1 MGNTTSS
8 GSGNRLNTPI
18 GKHSGHHVR
27 ILGSKDHIL
36 RRNQLSENALK
47 VVHRL
52 AEAGHDAYL
61 VGGCVRDGLL
71 GLDPKDFDVATSAT
85 PDEVRALFRNARIIG
100 RRFRIVHVCFGREII
115 EVTTFRGQHSGDE
128 GDHRSQQSEDG
139 MLLRDNV
146 WGSVDQDALRRDF
159 TVNALYYNPID
170 GTIHDWAGGIE
181 DMQARCLRLIGN
193 PEVRYREDPVR
204 MLRAVRF
211 AAKLNFDLDDETEEP
226 IHLLAPM
233 LLQVPPARL
242 FEEVLKLFLSGKA
255 LATYLLLREQ
265 GLFAM
270 LFPATF
276 DALSVLPWAE
286 KMIRQAL
293 KNTDARLA
301 AGKPVT
307 PAFLYASLLWPAVV
321 MESMAMQAE
330 GLSEIPAFQQAAHVT
345 ITRQLQHTS
354 IPKRFSLPMRDIWDM
369 QQRLPRRRGKRADQ
383 LLEHP
388 RFRASYDFLL
398 LRETAGELEPGLGDW
413 WTQYQ
418 TLDEHSRR
426 EMIAALPQS
435 ASKAPSSKP
444 RRRRR
449 PVRKEQRPN

>member
-1 MGNTTSS
+1 M
-8 GSGNRLNTPI
+8 NTPI
-18 GKHSGHHVR
+18 STHHAPVKILSG
-27 ILGSKDHIL
+27 KDHNL
-36 RRNQLSENALK
+36 PQGHSSENAFK
-47 VVHRL
+47 VVQRL

-85 PDEVRALFRNARIIG
+85 PDEVRGLFRNARIIG
-100 RRFRIVHVCFGREII
+100 RRFRIVHVRYGREII
-115 EVTTFRGQHSGDE
+115 EVTTFRGQHSDADD
-128 GDHRSQQSEDG
+128 DHRSQQSEEG

-146 WGSVDQDALRRDF
+146 WGSIDQDALRRDF

-170 GTIHDWAGGIE
+170 GTLHDWTGGI
-181 DMQARCLRLIGN
+181 DDLKARRLALIGT
-193 PEVRYREDPVR
+193 PDVRYREDPVR

-211 AAKLNFDLDDETEEP
+211 AAKLNFTLSRETEEP

-242 FEEVLKLFLSGKA
+242 FEEVLKLFLSGHA
-255 LATYLLLREQ
+255 LATYLMLREQ

-293 KNTDARLA
+293 KNTDTRLA

-321 MESMAMQAE
+321 MESMVMKDE
-330 GLSEIPAFQQAAHVT
+330 GLPDIPAFQQAAHMT

-369 QQRLPRRRGKRADQ
+369 QQRLPQRRGKRANQ

-388 RFRASYDFLL
+388 RFRAGYDFLL
-398 LRETAGELEPGLGDW
+398 LRETAGELEPGLGEW
-413 WTQYQ
+413 WTEYQ
-418 TLDEHSRR
+418 ALDEPARR
-426 EMIAALPQS
+426 EMIAALPQPTPKVAAARS
-435 ASKAPSSKP
+435 
-444 RRRRR
+444 RRRHR
-449 PVRKEQRPN
+449 

>member
-18 GKHSGHHVR
+18 GKHSGHVK

-52 AEAGHDAYL
+52 AEAGHKAYL

-170 GTIHDWAGGIE
+170 GTIHDWAGGID
-181 DMQARCLRLIGN
+181 DMEGRCLRLIGK

-211 AAKLNFDLDDETEEP
+211 AAKLNFELEEETAEP

-255 LATYLLLREQ
+255 LATYLILREQ

-301 AGKPVT
+301 EGKPVT
-307 PAFLYASLLWPAVV
+307 PAFLYAALLWPAVV

-330 GLSEIPAFQQAAHVT
+330 GMAETPANQQAAHAT

-369 QQRLPRRRGKRADQ
+369 QQRLPRRRGKRADL
-383 LLEHP
+383 LLENP

-398 LRETAGELEPGLGDW
+398 LREIAGELEPGLGEW

-418 TLDEHSRR
+418 TLDEHGRR
-426 EMIAALPQS
+426 EMIAELPQTL
-435 ASKAPSSKP
+435 SKASGGRS

-449 PVRKEQRPN
+449 PPRKEQRPS

>member
-1 MGNTTSS
+1 M
-8 GSGNRLNTPI
+8 NTPI
-18 GKHSGHHVR
+18 GTYPARVKVLSSQDHVLQR
-27 ILGSKDHIL
+27 E
-36 RRNQLSENALK
+36 QLSENALK

-52 AEAGHDAYL
+52 AEAGHEAYL

-71 GLDPKDFDVATSAT
+71 GLAPKDFDVATSAT
-85 PDEVRALFRNARIIG
+85 PDEVRSLFRNAHIIG
-100 RRFRIVHVCFGREII
+100 RRFRIVHVRYGREII
-115 EVTTFRGQHSGDE
+115 EVTTFRGQHSDDDSG
-128 GDHRSQQSEDG
+128 HRSQQSEDG

-159 TVNALYYNPID
+159 TVNALYFNPID
-170 GTIHDWAGGIE
+170 GTVHDWAGGI
-181 DMQARCLRLIGN
+181 DDLKARRLKLIGN

-211 AAKLNFDLDDETEEP
+211 AAKLNFRLDKETEEP
-226 IHLLAPM
+226 LHLLAPM

-242 FEEVLKLFLSGKA
+242 FEEVLKLFMSGKA

-301 AGKPVT
+301 ADKPVT

-321 MESMAMQAE
+321 MESMAMQHE
-330 GLSEIPAFQQAAHVT
+330 GVPEIPALQQAAQAT

-354 IPKRFSLPMRDIWDM
+354 IPKRFSLPMREIWDM

-383 LLEHP
+383 LLEQS
-388 RFRASYDFLL
+388 RFRAGYDFLL
-398 LRETAGELEPGLGDW
+398 LRETAGELEPGLGEW
-413 WTQYQ
+413 WTEYQ
-418 TLDEHSRR
+418 TLDEPARR
-426 EMIAALPQS
+426 EMIAALPQPS
-435 ASKAPSSKP
+435 GKAAAGRS

-449 PVRKEQRPN
+449 

>member
-18 GKHSGHHVR
+18 GKHSGRVR

-85 PDEVRALFRNARIIG
+85 PDEVRGLFRNARIIG

-128 GDHRSQQSEDG
+128 GDHRSQQSEEG

-181 DMQARCLRLIGN
+181 DMEARCLRLIGN

-211 AAKLNFDLDDETEEP
+211 AAKLNFELEEETEEP

-255 LATYLLLREQ
+255 LATYLILREQ

-321 MESMAMQAE
+321 MESMAMQSE
-330 GLSEIPAFQQAAHVT
+330 GMPEIPATQQAAHTT
-345 ITRQLQHTS
+345 ISRQLQHTS

-369 QQRLPRRRGKRADQ
+369 QQRLPRRRGKRAD
-383 LLEHP
+383 LLMENP

-398 LRETAGELEPGLGDW
+398 LRESAGELEPGLGDW

-418 TLDEHSRR
+418 ALDEPGRR
-426 EMIAALPQS
+426 EMIAALPS
-435 ASKAPSSKP
+435 ATAKAPGTRSP

-449 PVRKEQRPN
+449 SPRKEQKSS